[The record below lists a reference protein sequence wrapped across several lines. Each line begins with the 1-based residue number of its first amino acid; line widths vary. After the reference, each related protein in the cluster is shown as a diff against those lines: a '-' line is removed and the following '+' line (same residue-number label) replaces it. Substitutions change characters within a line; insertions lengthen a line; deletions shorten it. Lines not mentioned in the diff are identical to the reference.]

1 VADDLYDVLGVA
13 KTASDK
19 EIRSAYRALA
29 KKLHPD
35 LNPGDK
41 GAEER
46 FKTVASAYAILGN
59 AETRKRYDRGEI
71 DATGAERQEPRYYRQ
86 HADGDARHQYS
97 STAGYEDFVDLGDLF
112 ADAFARER
120 GRTRGEGMR
129 LRGADLRYHL
139 AVDLLDAVNGAKKRV
154 TMPDGATLEVSIPAG
169 IEDGQVMRLKGKGQ
183 PGYNEGP
190 PGDALVTIEVR
201 PHAVFRREGNN
212 IAIELPIALH
222 EAVLGAKVEVP
233 TTSGRVVVSV
243 PKGATSG
250 QTLRLRGK
258 GIKARSGTGD
268 QLVRLQIVMPE
279 AIDEEL
285 ERFMKSWA
293 DKHAYDPR
301 ARMETRS

>member
-1 VADDLYDVLGVA
+1 VADDLYDVLGVK

-97 STAGYEDFVDLGDLF
+97 STAGFEDFVDLGDLF
-112 ADAFARER
+112 ADAFARGR
-120 GRTRGEGMR
+120 GGARGEGMR

-201 PHAVFRREGNN
+201 PHPVFRREGNN
-212 IAIELPIALH
+212 IAIELPVALH

-258 GIKARSGTGD
+258 GIKSRSGTGD

-279 AIDEEL
+279 TVDEEL

-301 ARMETRS
+301 ARMEARS